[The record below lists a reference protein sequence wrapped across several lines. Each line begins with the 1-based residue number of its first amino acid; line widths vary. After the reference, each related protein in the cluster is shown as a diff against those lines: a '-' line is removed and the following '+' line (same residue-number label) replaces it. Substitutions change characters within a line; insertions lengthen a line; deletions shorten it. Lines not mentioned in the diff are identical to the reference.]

1 MGKQPA
7 DISPE
12 AQQLYVQLGAEIGAL
27 RSGRDLTQR
36 QLGELIGESQT
47 TVSDY
52 EKGVSRVPL
61 YVVVA
66 IEDALGEPRG
76 SLLRSAGYVI
86 DPVDVIGAVRQDQ
99 SLSPRYRDEV
109 ISYYEYV
116 RERSTQDV
124 R

>member
-12 AQQLYVQLGAEIGAL
+12 AQRLYVRLGTEIAQVRAAQG
-27 RSGRDLTQR
+27 LTQG

-52 EKGVSRVPL
+52 ETAKSRVPL
-61 YVVVA
+61 YIVVA
-66 IEDALGEPRG
+66 IEDALGLPRG
-76 SLLRSAGYVI
+76 FLLRAAGYVAE
-86 DPVDVIGAVRQDQ
+86 PVDVAEALRQAPLTQ
-99 SLSPRYRDEV
+99 RYRDEV
-109 ISYYEYV
+109 LSYYEYV
-116 RERSTQDV
+116 RERSTQDA